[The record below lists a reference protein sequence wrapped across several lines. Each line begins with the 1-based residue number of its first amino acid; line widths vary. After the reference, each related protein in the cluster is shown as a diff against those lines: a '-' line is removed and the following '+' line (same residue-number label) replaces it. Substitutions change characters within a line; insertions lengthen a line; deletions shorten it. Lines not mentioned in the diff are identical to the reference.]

1 MVSTT
6 VQITDDVQGKL
17 RELAEQEHE
26 SIATI
31 IALAVERYRRERM
44 FERADEIYAAMT
56 PEEWAEEN
64 AERALWDC
72 TLMDGLEDD
81 EYEFCVRPRCRGL
94 HEARCGSR
102 RSIPCGRTSKEV
114 RAQLSS
120 SLQIFSIV
128 GGQDW

>member
-6 VQITDDVQGKL
+6 IQITEDVQGKL
-17 RELAEQEHE
+17 HELAEQDHA
-26 SIATI
+26 SVQTI

-81 EYEFCVRPRCRGL
+81 EYEF
-94 HEARCGSR
+94 
-102 RSIPCGRTSKEV
+102 
-114 RAQLSS
+114 
-120 SLQIFSIV
+120 
-128 GGQDW
+128 

>member
-6 VQITDDVQGKL
+6 VQITEDVQGKL

-26 SIATI
+26 SVQTI
-31 IALAVERYRRERM
+31 IALAVERYRRQRM

-81 EYEFCVRPRCRGL
+81 EYEF
-94 HEARCGSR
+94 
-102 RSIPCGRTSKEV
+102 
-114 RAQLSS
+114 
-120 SLQIFSIV
+120 
-128 GGQDW
+128 